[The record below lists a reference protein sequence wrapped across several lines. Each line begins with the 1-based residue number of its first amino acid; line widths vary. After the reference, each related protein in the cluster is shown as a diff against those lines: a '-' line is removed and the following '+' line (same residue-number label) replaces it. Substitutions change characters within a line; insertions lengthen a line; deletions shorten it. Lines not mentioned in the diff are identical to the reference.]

1 MRIAIN
7 GFGRIGRI
15 AYRVMRQN
23 GADLDLVAVNDL
35 TDAATLAH
43 LLKYDSIHGRLEG
56 NIQVGDRK
64 ITVDGDEFAVFA
76 EKDPAAL
83 PWKDLGVDVVIES
96 TGRFRDRDQAAKHLQ
111 AGARKVVISAPAKN
125 PDITICLGVNE
136 DKLEAGHS
144 IISNA
149 SCTTNCLTPVAKVI
163 LDTAGWVHGLMTT
176 AHAYTADQN
185 LMDGPHKDLRRARS
199 AALSIVPTSTG
210 AARAAGL
217 VLPEL
222 AGKIDGTALRVPTS
236 DVSIVDLTVEVERK
250 TSVEELNAAFDA
262 AAEGRLA
269 GILAVSHEPL
279 VSIDFVSTTYSAI
292 VDAPSTAVL
301 DGTMVKVM
309 AWYDNEM
316 GYASRLVDLARYL
329 GRFL

>member
-15 AYRVMRQN
+15 AYRVMCRQ
-23 GADLDLVAVNDL
+23 GGDLDLVAVNDL

-56 NIQVGDRK
+56 DVRAGDRK
-64 ITVDGDEFAVFA
+64 ITVDGDEFAVYA

-83 PWKDLGVDVVIES
+83 PWKELGVDVVIES
-96 TGRFRDRDQAAKHLQ
+96 TGRFRDREQAARHLE

-125 PDITICLGVNE
+125 PDFTVCLGVNE
-136 DKLEAGHS
+136 DKLEEGHA

-199 AALSIVPTSTG
+199 AALSIVPTTTG

-236 DVSIVDLTVEVERK
+236 DASLVDLTVEVERK
-250 TSVEELNAAFDA
+250 TSVEELNAAFDRA
-262 AAEGRLA
+262 AAGRLA

-279 VSIDFVSTTYSAI
+279 VSIDFVSTTHSAI
-292 VDAPSTAVL
+292 VDAPLRAVL
-301 DGTMVKVM
+301 DGTLVKVM

-316 GYASRLVDLARYL
+316 GYASRLIDLARYL
-329 GRFL
+329 GKFL

>member
-15 AYRVMRQN
+15 AYRVMRRQ
-23 GADLDLVAVNDL
+23 GGDLDLVAVNDL

-43 LLKYDSIHGRLEG
+43 LLKYDSIHGRLDG
-56 NIQVGDRK
+56 DVRAGDRK
-64 ITVDGDEFAVFA
+64 ITVDGDEFAVHA
-76 EKDPAAL
+76 ERNPAAL

-96 TGRFRDRDQAAKHLQ
+96 TGRFRDREQAAKHLE

-125 PDITICLGVNE
+125 PDITVCLGVNE
-136 DKLEAGHS
+136 DKIEEGHA

-236 DVSIVDLTVEVERK
+236 DASIVDLTVEVERK
-250 TSVEELNAAFDA
+250 TSVEELNAAFDRA
-262 AAEGRLA
+262 AAGRLA

-279 VSIDFVSTTYSAI
+279 VSIDFVSTTHSAI
-292 VDAPSTAVL
+292 VDAPLTAVL
-301 DGTMVKVM
+301 DGTLVKVM

-316 GYASRLVDLARYL
+316 GYASRLIDLARYL
-329 GRFL
+329 GKFL

>member
-15 AYRVMRQN
+15 AYRVMCRQ
-23 GADLDLVAVNDL
+23 GGDLDLVAVNDL

-56 NIQVGDRK
+56 DVRAGDRK
-64 ITVDGDEFAVFA
+64 ITVDGDEFAVYA

-83 PWKDLGVDVVIES
+83 PWKELGVDVVIES
-96 TGRFRDRDQAAKHLQ
+96 TGRFRDREQAARHLE

-125 PDITICLGVNE
+125 PDFTVCLGVNE
-136 DKLEAGHS
+136 DKLEEGHA

-199 AALSIVPTSTG
+199 AALSIVPTTTG

-236 DVSIVDLTVEVERK
+236 DASLVDLTVEVERK
-250 TSVEELNAAFDA
+250 TSVEELNAAFDRA
-262 AAEGRLA
+262 AMGRLA
-269 GILAVSHEPL
+269 GILAVSHESL
-279 VSIDFVSTTYSAI
+279 VSIDFVSTTHSAI
-292 VDAPSTAVL
+292 VDAPLTAVL
-301 DGTMVKVM
+301 DGTLVKVM

-316 GYASRLVDLARYL
+316 GYASRLIDLARYL
-329 GRFL
+329 GKFL